1 MLMAIQRDTKAEH
14 NKLLVAGVAFA
25 VAIALLIGLC
35 VAIYQKQFQ
44 PVTWVDVKADKAG
57 LQLPRFGDV
66 RMHGVIVGQIRKIT
80 QDGKQADIK
89 LGLDPEQAKAIPAN
103 VTVQIRP
110 TTLFGQKYVQFID
123 PEGPPVGSLTGG
135 TVIPADRVQTT
146 VELETILAHLFP
158 LLESVRPQDL
168 NSTLSALATALSG
181 NGEKL
186 GETMVKLDSYLKT
199 MNVHL
204 PTLRRDLKDMAK
216 VAHTYSMTAPDLV
229 ATLKNA
235 TTTAR
240 TVSSQRENLHG
251 LLTSVTGLS
260 DSSEQMLAENE
271 QGIKTEGKLAV
282 PFLKLLDT
290 YSPEY
295 PCLLKGLDS
304 YTALLNKVFVHNR
317 VNQTMI
323 FGATQ
328 KPAYT
333 KKDRPEWGEV
343 GHGPWCD
350 HLPDP
355 PVPMPAQELKN
366 GTQDVPWSPYE
377 HP

>member
-14 NKLLVAGVAFA
+14 NKLFVSGVAFA
-25 VAIALLIGLC
+25 VAIALLIWLC

-44 PVTWVDVKADKAG
+44 TVTWVDVKADQAG

-66 RMHGVIVGQIRKIT
+66 RMHGVIVGQIRKIS
-80 QDGKQADIK
+80 QDGKQADIR

-110 TTLFGQKYVQFID
+110 TTLFGQKYVQFVD
-123 PEGPPVGSLTGG
+123 PKGAPTGSLTDGA
-135 TVIPADRVQTT
+135 VIPADRVQTT

-158 LLESVRPQDL
+158 LLEAVRPQDL

-181 NGEKL
+181 NGERL
-186 GETMVKLDSYLKT
+186 GTTMVKLDAYLKT

-204 PTLRRDLKDMAK
+204 PTLKRDLQDMAS

-240 TVSSQRENLHG
+240 TVSSQRQNLQS
-251 LLTSVTGLS
+251 LLTSVTGVS

-271 QGIKTEGKLAV
+271 AGIRTEGKLAV

-295 PCLLKGLDS
+295 PCLLKGLDK
-304 YTALLNKVFVHNR
+304 YTDLLNKVFVHTR

-328 KPAYT
+328 RPAYT
-333 KKDRPEWGEV
+333 QKDRPEWGEV
-343 GHGPWCD
+343 GHGPWCEG
-350 HLPDP
+350 LPNP
-355 PVPMPAQELKN
+355 PVPMPAQNLKN
-366 GTQDVPWSPYE
+366 GIDYPSWSQDEQP
-377 HP
+377 